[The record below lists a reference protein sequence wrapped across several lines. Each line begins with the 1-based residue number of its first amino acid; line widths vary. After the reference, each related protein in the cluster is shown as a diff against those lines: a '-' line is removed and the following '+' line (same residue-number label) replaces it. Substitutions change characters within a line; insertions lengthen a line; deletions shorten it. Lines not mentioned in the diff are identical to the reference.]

1 MNGEFYD
8 FERIRDQLIK
18 SGAIFKT
25 KSDGEILPHLFERKG
40 MNILSDLRGEFSFVL
55 WDENNKFM
63 IPYRD
68 RFGIKPLYH
77 TWHEGSFVV
86 ASEIKALLAF
96 SIAFLT
102 SLSRVWDLQSDEV
115 ATRVSPAGQLG
126 WTQTEIPIL
135 RLRVRSR

>member
-1 MNGEFYD
+1 VNGEFYD

-25 KSDGEILPHLFERKG
+25 KSDSEILPHLFERKG

-63 IPYRD
+63 IPCRD
-68 RFGIKPLYH
+68 RFGIKPLYY

-115 ATRVSPAGQLG
+115 ATRVSQAGQLG